1 MQQKHLK
8 EALPPCPA
16 QGSGTLLPWPGA
28 FLGPGVRSNCSV
40 SHFPA
45 ASEDPWGVLASS
57 SAHRLCSLR
66 TPGGWQ
72 AGGLCLRSGAHPG
85 ALLEKTEPPP

>member
-1 MQQKHLK
+1 MQQTRLK

-16 QGSGTLLPWPGA
+16 QSSCTLLPWPG
-28 FLGPGVRSNCSV
+28 VCSNCSV

-45 ASEDPWGVLASS
+45 ASKDPWGVLASS
-57 SAHRLCSLR
+57 CAHRLCSLR

-72 AGGLCLRSGAHPG
+72 AGGLCLTSGAHPG
-85 ALLEKTEPPP
+85 ALLEKMEPPP